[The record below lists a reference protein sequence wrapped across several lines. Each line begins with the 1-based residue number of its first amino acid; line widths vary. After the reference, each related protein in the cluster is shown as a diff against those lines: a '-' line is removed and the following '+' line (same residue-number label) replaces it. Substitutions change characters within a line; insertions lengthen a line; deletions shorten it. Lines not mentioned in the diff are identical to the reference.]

1 MTDRRP
7 RRIFVVLKRSLF
19 SIHIFVTLG
28 LLACRVDLKKIRPT
42 ERSQIIEFLKEHSL
56 SAQNVFFPAPEE
68 RKSFI
73 TLPRLRLVD
82 EKGRLYFE
90 RSGYS
95 EDAAD
100 ELLRAARERKVSGQI
115 VFPHLIT
122 IDGAQ
127 VSLEDLPEAELY
139 ILEDWASWCA
149 PCPHLMKQIEGML
162 AQQPPG
168 LFFIIKICHYTFEND
183 SHLLRNK
190 TIN

>member
-19 SIHIFVTLG
+19 PIHIFVTLG

-68 RKSFI
+68 RNSFI

-115 VFPHLIT
+115 VFSASDYHRWRASFFRRFTRSRAVHPGRLGQLVCSLSTSYEANRRHARPAT
-122 IDGAQ
+122 SGAIFYNKNM
-127 VSLEDLPEAELY
+127 PR
-139 ILEDWASWCA
+139 
-149 PCPHLMKQIEGML
+149 HFRKR
-162 AQQPPG
+162 QPS
-168 LFFIIKICHYTFEND
+168 FTK
-183 SHLLRNK
+183 
-190 TIN
+190 